1 MNPKDPNVLLV
12 ELVVQSLGPLCERFV
27 FLGGS
32 ATGLLITDDARP
44 PVRATKD
51 VDLITEL
58 ASLASYY
65 ELQTEL
71 TRLGFR
77 EDVNSGVTCRWRI
90 GELLVDVMPTR
101 EVGLGFENRWY
112 PLAAQQAT
120 RCQLPS
126 GAEIRLVSP
135 PLFIATKLEAF
146 HGRGMGD
153 YGASHDMEDIVTVVD
168 GRPELVGEIAP
179 CDSALR
185 EYIVDEVDALLG
197 DERFVEALS
206 WHFAGDEANQARVPE
221 LIRRLRAIAGI

>member
-1 MNPKDPNVLLV
+1 MDPNVVLI
-12 ELVVQSLGPLCERFV
+12 ELVVKRLGPLCERFV

-44 PVRATKD
+44 PVRATTD

-58 ASLASYY
+58 ASLTNYY
-65 ELQTEL
+65 ELQDEL
-71 TRLGFR
+71 KQLGFR
-77 EDVNSGVTCRWRI
+77 EDSSSGVTCRWRL
-90 GELLVDVMPTR
+90 GEVLVDVMPTR

-112 PLAAQQAT
+112 PLAAQNAT
-120 RCQLPS
+120 SFRLPS
-126 GAEIRLVSP
+126 GVDIRLVSP

-146 HGRGMGD
+146 YGRGNGD

-168 GRPELVGEIAP
+168 GRPELGGEIAQ
-179 CDSALR
+179 CDSDLR

-197 DERFVEALS
+197 DERFIESLS
-206 WHFAGDEANQARVPE
+206 WHFHGDEASQARVPG